1 MSANWVEM
9 LVNRVRKN
17 KRKLKAWI
25 KREAVECYRV
35 YDRDIPEI
43 PMAIDWYS
51 GALHASVYQRKRP
64 LEAEQAQQILV
75 GLGSALGVAKPNC
88 FLKTRQRQ
96 RGDAQYQALNAGS
109 SVRIVEEAGLKFEV
123 NLSDYLD
130 TGLFLDHRPARAWV
144 GDQST
149 GKRVLNLFCY
159 TGSFSVYA
167 AAGGALETVSVDL
180 SKTYL
185 DWTRRN
191 LELND
196 HRVGIRHQI
205 LRADCLDYVRQVPSQ
220 YFDLIVLDPPT
231 FSNSKAMETTL
242 DIQRDHV
249 GMVGALK
256 QALRPGGVLYF
267 STNNRRFELASSLAN
282 DWVVHDHSERSIPPD
297 FRDRRVHK
305 LWCLEPR

>member
-180 SKTYL
+180 SKT
-185 DWTRRN
+185 
-191 LELND
+191 
-196 HRVGIRHQI
+196 
-205 LRADCLDYVRQVPSQ
+205 
-220 YFDLIVLDPPT
+220 
-231 FSNSKAMETTL
+231 
-242 DIQRDHV
+242 
-249 GMVGALK
+249 
-256 QALRPGGVLYF
+256 
-267 STNNRRFELASSLAN
+267 
-282 DWVVHDHSERSIPPD
+282 
-297 FRDRRVHK
+297 
-305 LWCLEPR
+305 